1 MKRHLLII
9 LRTCSTVNM
18 VNDTGNGRY
27 IKVPKSQLVNR
38 CVISLINSI
47 NQVQGHDVEL
57 VVLDDHSDATC
68 VADIKTI
75 LAHCKFPATFI
86 PVDGGTGNAYT
97 MQKVFEQVEA
107 KATDLWYHIEDDYLH
122 YPEAIHDMIDTV
134 NDFEGRTGKYVAINP
149 HDDVWRYKY
158 EIYPSFILHGPY
170 RHYRTVKHTTYTCLA
185 SRAVY
190 DKYKNHFQDI
200 VTLTDQRA
208 DYVENKSINLVWNKE
223 DVALFSPI
231 PGLAFHIMDPS
242 GKDPYIDIDHLWDS
256 VPKLWQTQDSTQF
269 AIVSMYND
277 SHAELGAVTWPNKEA
292 YAEKHGYGSYCK
304 TEDFVSEPIHFEKL
318 IIMLDIMKANTDL
331 DWVWW
336 LDNDAIITNDNIRLE
351 DIADPDYHVIITSD
365 IASLNAGS
373 FMVRNTTQGRGWLE
387 FILSK
392 GIEHYKDNR
401 WPEQQPMTDF
411 YVKFKDIVKVV
422 PQRTMNSYNYDIYRV
437 DGTDLLDTNGQWENG
452 DFVLHMPAIPN
463 KTRLEIIKQ
472 IFGK

>member
-38 CVISLINSI
+38 CVSSLINSI

-200 VTLTDQRA
+200 VTLTNQKA

-231 PGLAFHIMDPS
+231 PGLAFHIMDDS
-242 GKDPYIDIDHLWDS
+242 GKDPYIDINHLWDS

-373 FMVRNTTQGRGWLE
+373 FMVRNTTQGRDWLE

>member
-38 CVISLINSI
+38 CVSSLINSI

-134 NDFEGRTGKYVAINP
+134 DDFEGRTGKYVAINP

-200 VTLTDQRA
+200 VTLTNQKV

-231 PGLAFHIMDPS
+231 PGLAFHIMDDS

>member
-38 CVISLINSI
+38 CVSSLINSI

-134 NDFEGRTGKYVAINP
+134 DDFEGRTGKYVAINP
-149 HDDVWRYKY
+149 HDDVWRYKH

-200 VTLTDQRA
+200 VTLTNQKA

-231 PGLAFHIMDPS
+231 PGLAFHIMDDS
-242 GKDPYIDIDHLWDS
+242 GKDPYIDINHLWDS

-373 FMVRNTTQGRGWLE
+373 FMVRNTTQGRDWLE

>member
-38 CVISLINSI
+38 CVSSLINSI

-134 NDFEGRTGKYVAINP
+134 DDFEGRTGKYVAINP

-200 VTLTDQRA
+200 VTLTNQKA

-231 PGLAFHIMDPS
+231 PGLAFHIMDDS
-242 GKDPYIDIDHLWDS
+242 GKDPYIDINHLWDS

-373 FMVRNTTQGRGWLE
+373 FMVRNTTQGRDWLE

>member
-38 CVISLINSI
+38 CVSSLINSI

-200 VTLTDQRA
+200 VTLTNQKA

-231 PGLAFHIMDPS
+231 PGLAFHIMDDS

>member
-1 MKRHLLII
+1 
-9 LRTCSTVNM
+9 
-18 VNDTGNGRY
+18 
-27 IKVPKSQLVNR
+27 
-38 CVISLINSI
+38 
-47 NQVQGHDVEL
+47 
-57 VVLDDHSDATC
+57 
-68 VADIKTI
+68 
-75 LAHCKFPATFI
+75 
-86 PVDGGTGNAYT
+86 
-97 MQKVFEQVEA
+97 
-107 KATDLWYHIEDDYLH
+107 
-122 YPEAIHDMIDTV
+122 
-134 NDFEGRTGKYVAINP
+134 
-149 HDDVWRYKY
+149 
-158 EIYPSFILHGPY
+158 
-170 RHYRTVKHTTYTCLA
+170 
-185 SRAVY
+185 
-190 DKYKNHFQDI
+190 
-200 VTLTDQRA
+200 
-208 DYVENKSINLVWNKE
+208 
-223 DVALFSPI
+223 LFSPI

>member
-38 CVISLINSI
+38 CVSSLINSI

-57 VVLDDHSDATC
+57 IILDDHSDATC

-200 VTLTDQRA
+200 VTLTNQKV